1 MKLPIKAVDKQVN
14 FSIRMTP
21 LIDIVFLL
29 MIFFILTIQFIK
41 PETVLENRLPTQQ
54 DNSITETNEDWET
67 VRLRISFHKDGEELK
82 MYLQERVVV
91 SFDDLLSSLNML
103 PKKIMVVIEPE
114 AEVPYKYV
122 IGAYNACLKSEKS
135 NIVFAISSS

>member
-67 VRLRISFHKDGEELK
+67 VRLRISFQKDGEELK

-91 SFDDLLSSLNML
+91 SFEDLLSSLNML
-103 PKKIMVVIEPE
+103 PQKIMVVIEPE

-122 IGAYNACLKSEKS
+122 IGVYNTCLKAEKS